1 MLFRYSLK
9 ELCMLLPAVLMALV
23 LHEMAHGWAAYLL
36 GDRTAKEQGRL
47 SLDPLKHLDLIGTVC
62 MLLGGVGWARP
73 VPIDPSRFR
82 IRNQKLGMAITAIAG
97 PLCNFLQAF
106 LAAVIA
112 YLIRWKG
119 SGAFCE
125 TAVSFLAMLAALNVG
140 LGTFNL
146 IPVPPLDGS
155 RLLLPLLPDRAVSVL
170 LKHERIC
177 GVVFLALIASGI
189 LDGSIDAVR
198 DAVMDGILR
207 AACRTALFL
216 MGGAA

>member
-47 SLDPLKHLDLIGTVC
+47 SLDPRKHLDLIGTVC

-125 TAVSFLAMLAALNVG
+125 TAVSFLAMLAVLNVG

-170 LKHERIC
+170 LKYERIC

-189 LDGSIDAVR
+189 LNGSIDAVR

-207 AACRTALFL
+207 AAWRTALFL

>member
-125 TAVSFLAMLAALNVG
+125 TAVSFLAMLAVLNVG

-155 RLLLPLLPDRAVSVL
+155 RLLLPLLPDRAVSFL
-170 LKHERIC
+170 LKYERIC

-198 DAVMDGILR
+198 GAVMDGILR
-207 AACRTALFL
+207 AAWRMTLFL
-216 MGGAA
+216 TGGAA

>member
-9 ELCMLLPAVLMALV
+9 EFCMLLPAVLMALV

-47 SLDPLKHLDLIGTVC
+47 SPDPLKHLDPLGTVC

-82 IRNQKLGMAITAIAG
+82 IRSKKLGMVITAIAG

-112 YLIRWKG
+112 YLLRWKG

-125 TAVSFLAMLAALNVG
+125 TAVSFLAMLMALNVG

-155 RLLLPLLPDRAVSVL
+155 RLLLPLLPDRAAGFVL
-170 LKHERIC
+170 KYERIC
-177 GVVFLALIASGI
+177 GVVFLALIASGV
-189 LDGSIDAVR
+189 LSGPIDTVR

-207 AACRTALFL
+207 AGWRTALFL
-216 MGGAA
+216 TEGMA

>member
-119 SGAFCE
+119 SGILCE
-125 TAVSFLAMLAALNVG
+125 TAVSFLAMLAVLNVG

-170 LKHERIC
+170 LKYERIC

-207 AACRTALFL
+207 AAWRTTLFL
-216 MGGAA
+216 TGGAA

>member
-155 RLLLPLLPDRAVSVL
+155 RLLLPLLPDRAVSFL
-170 LKHERIC
+170 LKYERIC

-207 AACRTALFL
+207 AAWRMTLFL
-216 MGGAA
+216 TGGAA

>member
-119 SGAFCE
+119 SGILCE

-170 LKHERIC
+170 LKYERIC

-207 AACRTALFL
+207 AAWRTALFL
-216 MGGAA
+216 TGGAA

>member
-125 TAVSFLAMLAALNVG
+125 AAVSLWLCKGLIEAFLTSV
-140 LGTFNL
+140 
-146 IPVPPLDGS
+146 S
-155 RLLLPLLPDRAVSVL
+155 RLFRQAN
-170 LKHERIC
+170 R
-177 GVVFLALIASGI
+177 GVA
-189 LDGSIDAVR
+189 
-198 DAVMDGILR
+198 
-207 AACRTALFL
+207 
-216 MGGAA
+216 

>member
-82 IRNQKLGMAITAIAG
+82 IRNQKLGMALTAIAG

-119 SGAFCE
+119 SGILCE

-170 LKHERIC
+170 LKYERIC

-207 AACRTALFL
+207 AAWRMTLFL
-216 MGGAA
+216 TGGAA

>member
-119 SGAFCE
+119 SGILCE
-125 TAVSFLAMLAALNVG
+125 TAVSFLAMLAVLNVG

-170 LKHERIC
+170 LKYERIC

-189 LDGSIDAVR
+189 LDGFIDAVR

-207 AACRTALFL
+207 AAWRTALFL

>member
-170 LKHERIC
+170 LKYERIC
-177 GVVFLALIASGI
+177 GVAFLALIASGI

-207 AACRTALFL
+207 AAWRMTLFL
-216 MGGAA
+216 TGGAA

>member
-47 SLDPLKHLDLIGTVC
+47 SLDPRKHLDLIGTVC

-146 IPVPPLDGS
+146 IPVPPLDGT
-155 RLLLPLLPDRAVSVL
+155 RLLLPLLPDRAVGFL
-170 LKHERIC
+170 LKYERIC
-177 GVVFLALIASGI
+177 GVAFLALIASGI

-207 AACRTALFL
+207 AAWRTTLFL
-216 MGGAA
+216 TGGAA

>member
-1 MLFRYSLK
+1 
-9 ELCMLLPAVLMALV
+9 MLLPAVLMALV
-23 LHEMAHGWAAYLL
+23 LHEVAHGWAAYLL

-47 SLDPLKHLDLIGTVC
+47 SLDPRKHLDLIGTVC

-125 TAVSFLAMLAALNVG
+125 TAVSFLAMLAVLNVG

-170 LKHERIC
+170 LKYERIC
-177 GVVFLALIASGI
+177 GVVFLALIASGA
-189 LDGSIDAVR
+189 LNGPIDAVR
-198 DAVMDGILR
+198 GAVMDGILR
-207 AACRTALFL
+207 AAWRMTLFL
-216 MGGAA
+216 TGGAA

>member
-47 SLDPLKHLDLIGTVC
+47 SLDPRKHLDLIGTVC

-155 RLLLPLLPDRAVSVL
+155 RLLLPLLPDRAVGFL
-170 LKHERIC
+170 LKYERIC

-207 AACRTALFL
+207 AAWRTTLFL
-216 MGGAA
+216 TGGAA

>member
-207 AACRTALFL
+207 AAWRTALFL

>member
-125 TAVSFLAMLAALNVG
+125 TAVFFLAMLAALNVG

-170 LKHERIC
+170 LKYERIC
-177 GVVFLALIASGI
+177 GVAFLALIASGA
-189 LDGSIDAVR
+189 LNGPIDTVR
-198 DAVMDGILR
+198 GAVMDGILR
-207 AACRTALFL
+207 AAWRTTLFL
-216 MGGAA
+216 TGGAA

>member
-177 GVVFLALIASGI
+177 GVFFLALIASGI

-207 AACRTALFL
+207 AAWRTALFL

>member
-119 SGAFCE
+119 SGILCE
-125 TAVSFLAMLAALNVG
+125 TAVSFLAMLAVLNVG

-170 LKHERIC
+170 LKYERIC
-177 GVVFLALIASGI
+177 GVFFLALIASGI

-207 AACRTALFL
+207 AAWRTALFL
-216 MGGAA
+216 TGGAA

>member
-119 SGAFCE
+119 SGILCE

-170 LKHERIC
+170 LKYERIC

-207 AACRTALFL
+207 AAWRTALFL

>member
-73 VPIDPSRFR
+73 VPIDPRRFR
-82 IRNQKLGMAITAIAG
+82 IRNQKLGMTITAIAG

-155 RLLLPLLPDRAVSVL
+155 RLLLPLLPDRAVGFL
-170 LKHERIC
+170 LKYERIC

-207 AACRTALFL
+207 AAWRTTLFL
-216 MGGAA
+216 TGGAA

>member
-119 SGAFCE
+119 SGILCE
-125 TAVSFLAMLAALNVG
+125 TAVSFLAMLAVLNVG

-170 LKHERIC
+170 LKYERIC

-207 AACRTALFL
+207 AAWRMTLFL
-216 MGGAA
+216 TGGAA

>member
-73 VPIDPSRFR
+73 VPIDPRRFR

-170 LKHERIC
+170 LKYERIC
-177 GVVFLALIASGI
+177 GVVFLALITSGA
-189 LDGSIDAVR
+189 LNGPIDTVR
-198 DAVMDGILR
+198 GAVMDGILR
-207 AACRTALFL
+207 AAWRTTLFL
-216 MGGAA
+216 TGGAA

>member
-47 SLDPLKHLDLIGTVC
+47 SLDPRKHLDLIGTVC

-170 LKHERIC
+170 LKYERIC
-177 GVVFLALIASGI
+177 GVAFLALIASGA
-189 LDGSIDAVR
+189 LNGPIDAVR
-198 DAVMDGILR
+198 GAVMDGILR
-207 AACRTALFL
+207 AAWRTTLFL
-216 MGGAA
+216 TGGAA

>member
-47 SLDPLKHLDLIGTVC
+47 SLDPRKHLDLIGTVC

-119 SGAFCE
+119 SGILCE
-125 TAVSFLAMLAALNVG
+125 TAVSFLAMLAVLNVG

-170 LKHERIC
+170 LKYERIC

-198 DAVMDGILR
+198 DAVMDGILG
-207 AACRTALFL
+207 AAWRTALFL
-216 MGGAA
+216 TGGAA

>member
-119 SGAFCE
+119 SGILCE
-125 TAVSFLAMLAALNVG
+125 TVVSFLAMLAVLNVG

-170 LKHERIC
+170 LKYERIC
-177 GVVFLALIASGI
+177 GVAFLALIASGI

-207 AACRTALFL
+207 AAWRMTLFL
-216 MGGAA
+216 TGGAA

>member
-119 SGAFCE
+119 SGILCE

-170 LKHERIC
+170 LKYERIC

-207 AACRTALFL
+207 AAWRMTLFL
-216 MGGAA
+216 TGGAA

>member
-47 SLDPLKHLDLIGTVC
+47 SLDPRKHLDLIGTVC

-119 SGAFCE
+119 SGILCE

-155 RLLLPLLPDRAVSVL
+155 RLLLPLLPDRAVSFL
-170 LKHERIC
+170 LKYERIC

>member
-119 SGAFCE
+119 SGILCE
-125 TAVSFLAMLAALNVG
+125 TAVSFLAMLAVLNVG

-170 LKHERIC
+170 LKYERIC

-207 AACRTALFL
+207 AAWRTALFL

>member
-47 SLDPLKHLDLIGTVC
+47 SLDPRKHLDLIGTVC

-73 VPIDPSRFR
+73 VPIDPRRFR

-119 SGAFCE
+119 SGTFCE

-155 RLLLPLLPDRAVSVL
+155 RLLLPLLPDRAVGFL
-170 LKHERIC
+170 LKYERIC
-177 GVVFLALIASGI
+177 GVAFLALIASGA
-189 LDGSIDAVR
+189 LNGLIDTVR
-198 DAVMDGILR
+198 GAVMDGILR
-207 AACRTALFL
+207 AAWRTTLFL
-216 MGGAA
+216 TGGAA

>member
-73 VPIDPSRFR
+73 VPIDPRRFR

-125 TAVSFLAMLAALNVG
+125 TAVSFLAMLAVLNVG

-170 LKHERIC
+170 LKYERIC

-207 AACRTALFL
+207 AAWRTTLFL
-216 MGGAA
+216 TGGAA

>member
-47 SLDPLKHLDLIGTVC
+47 SLDPRKHLDLIGTVC

-170 LKHERIC
+170 LKYERIC
-177 GVVFLALIASGI
+177 GVAFLALIASGI

-207 AACRTALFL
+207 AAWRTALFL

>member
-1 MLFRYSLK
+1 
-9 ELCMLLPAVLMALV
+9 
-23 LHEMAHGWAAYLL
+23 
-36 GDRTAKEQGRL
+36 
-47 SLDPLKHLDLIGTVC
+47 
-62 MLLGGVGWARP
+62 
-73 VPIDPSRFR
+73 
-82 IRNQKLGMAITAIAG
+82 MAITAIAG

-119 SGAFCE
+119 SGILCE
-125 TAVSFLAMLAALNVG
+125 TAVSFLAMLAVLNVG

-170 LKHERIC
+170 LKYERIC

-207 AACRTALFL
+207 AAWRTALFL

>member
-119 SGAFCE
+119 SGMLCE
-125 TAVSFLAMLAALNVG
+125 TAVSFLAMLAVLNVG

-155 RLLLPLLPDRAVSVL
+155 RLLLPLLPDRAVSFL
-170 LKHERIC
+170 LKYERIC

-198 DAVMDGILR
+198 GAVMDGILR
-207 AACRTALFL
+207 AAWRMTLFL
-216 MGGAA
+216 TGGAA

>member
-82 IRNQKLGMAITAIAG
+82 VRNQKLGMAITAIAG

-119 SGAFCE
+119 SGILCE
-125 TAVSFLAMLAALNVG
+125 TAVSFLAMLAVLNVG

-155 RLLLPLLPDRAVSVL
+155 RLLLPLLPDRAVSFL
-170 LKHERIC
+170 LKYERIC

-207 AACRTALFL
+207 AAWRMTLFL
-216 MGGAA
+216 TGGAA

>member
-47 SLDPLKHLDLIGTVC
+47 SLDPRKHLDLIGTVC

-119 SGAFCE
+119 SGILCE
-125 TAVSFLAMLAALNVG
+125 TAVSFLAMLAVLNVG

-155 RLLLPLLPDRAVSVL
+155 RLLLPLLPDRAVSFL
-170 LKHERIC
+170 LKYERIC

-207 AACRTALFL
+207 AAWRMTLFL
-216 MGGAA
+216 TGGAA

>member
-97 PLCNFLQAF
+97 TLCNFLQAF

-170 LKHERIC
+170 LKYERIC

-207 AACRTALFL
+207 AAWRTALFL

>member
-119 SGAFCE
+119 SGILCE
-125 TAVSFLAMLAALNVG
+125 TAVSFLAMLAVLNVG

-155 RLLLPLLPDRAVSVL
+155 RLLLPLLPDRAVSFL
-170 LKHERIC
+170 LKYERIC

-198 DAVMDGILR
+198 GAVMDGILR
-207 AACRTALFL
+207 AAWRMTLFL
-216 MGGAA
+216 TGGAA

>member
-36 GDRTAKEQGRL
+36 GDRTAKDQGRL

-119 SGAFCE
+119 SGILCE
-125 TAVSFLAMLAALNVG
+125 TAVSFLAMLAVLNVG

-155 RLLLPLLPDRAVSVL
+155 RLLLPLLPDRAVSFL
-170 LKHERIC
+170 LKYERIC

-207 AACRTALFL
+207 AAWRTALFL

>member
-106 LAAVIA
+106 LATVIA

-170 LKHERIC
+170 LKYERIC

-207 AACRTALFL
+207 AAWRMTLFL
-216 MGGAA
+216 TGGAA

>member
-73 VPIDPSRFR
+73 VPIDPRRFR

-125 TAVSFLAMLAALNVG
+125 TAVSFLAMLAVLNVG

-170 LKHERIC
+170 LKYERIC

-207 AACRTALFL
+207 AAWRTALFL

>member
-119 SGAFCE
+119 SGILCE
-125 TAVSFLAMLAALNVG
+125 TAVSFLAMLAVLNVG

-155 RLLLPLLPDRAVSVL
+155 RLLLPLLPDRAVSFL
-170 LKHERIC
+170 LKYERIC

-207 AACRTALFL
+207 AAWRTALFL